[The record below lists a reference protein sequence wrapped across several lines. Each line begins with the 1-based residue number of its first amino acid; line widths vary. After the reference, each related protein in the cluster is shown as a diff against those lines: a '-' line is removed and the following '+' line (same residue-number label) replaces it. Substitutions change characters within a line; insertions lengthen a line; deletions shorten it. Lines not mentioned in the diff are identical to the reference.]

1 MDRKQTSIRLP
12 PDMLESL
19 RGIAKRTGTGER
31 ITINDLLVE
40 GIEMVLAREGV
51 GNRRLSVKAVK
62 SDL

>member
-1 MDRKQTSIRLP
+1 
-12 PDMLESL
+12 MLESL